1 MTTSEEETQL
11 ESPGL
16 SLIPTGGSAG
26 GRPGLTVA
34 AIGGANE
41 GAGEASVS
49 EAKAPNNHEL
59 LIYARD
65 QNGWRSRPADSLR
78 TRVVMA

>member
-26 GRPGLTVA
+26 GRSGLTVA

-59 LIYARD
+59 LTMRATKMGGAVGRQRI
-65 QNGWRSRPADSLR
+65 RSGQGL
-78 TRVVMA
+78 